1 MAKPRV
7 PRNSKKN
14 GDANAELASVTQ
26 TASPAATDT
35 EFRTTTEPKKNV
47 VPINLEDEIRRR
59 AYEIFEERGRTP
71 GDEHEDWLR
80 AEREVLARYRQ
91 QSA

>member
-1 MAKPRV
+1 VAKPRV

-14 GDANAELASVTQ
+14 GDAKTDLVGVPQ
-26 TASPAATDT
+26 TASPLATDT
-35 EFRTTTEPKKNV
+35 EFRAPLETKTNV

-59 AYEIFEERGRTP
+59 AYELFEERGCIA

>member
-14 GDANAELASVTQ
+14 GDAKTELTQ
-26 TASPAATDT
+26 TASPAVTDT
-35 EFRTTTEPKKNV
+35 EFRVTAEAKKNV
-47 VPINLEDEIRRR
+47 IPINLEDEIRRR

>member
-14 GDANAELASVTQ
+14 GDAKAELNGVTQ
-26 TASPAATDT
+26 SASPAQTDT
-35 EFRTTTEPKKNV
+35 EFRVTPEVKKNV
-47 VPINLEDEIRRR
+47 IPINLEDEIRRR

-80 AEREVLARYRQ
+80 AEREVLARYHQ